1 MAKKKKDISVEDI
14 KFSSIDSATLKDI
27 ELKVE
32 KEDNPLSKKVI
43 PEIDKVPYNKNNEI
57 LSDSDLI
64 NNVII

>member
-14 KFSSIDSATLKDI
+14 KFSSIDSATPKDI